1 MKQIILVLA
10 LLFALVP
17 TQADAFCFKE
27 IGGVFHKPKV
37 EQTAP
42 AYPVQ
47 IRPAGSQVKP
57 ATFCQTVGRSV
68 AITLVVQTV
77 VIGAKIGLGVLTGVL
92 IL

>member
-1 MKQIILVLA
+1 MKQIMLVLA

-17 TQADAFCFKE
+17 ARAEAFCFSS
-27 IGGVFHKPKV
+27 FHKPKV
-37 EQTAP
+37 EVQAP
-42 AYPVQ
+42 GQIPVQ
-47 IRPAGSQVKP
+47 IRPAGSQAKP
-57 ATFCQTVGRSV
+57 TTFCETVGRSV